1 MICVAAM
8 LLPISL
14 RTHLAYSSWSRRV
27 MMAVRSD
34 HRSPSVSAPTASS
47 SPAIAAYR
55 SSVLRGVAL
64 RGKIKVDLVI
74 NTELKLKLNR

>member
-8 LLPISL
+8 LLPISLL

-55 SSVLRGVAL
+55 SSSAFRGVAL
-64 RGKIKVDLVI
+64 RGKIEVDLVV
-74 NTELKLKLNR
+74 NTELNLS